1 MPFRLHAVYLV
12 HAWFTSVRGSC
23 GRHCFFSGSFNSAY
37 LQCLGL
43 PHHAEYALTSDGSV
57 QWHASRESRAIV
69 RRAMHKS
76 IVAAERIS
84 DVGLTKE
91 ELQRYSRHLI
101 MPEVTAE
108 GQKRLKA
115 ARVLCIGAGG
125 LGSPAA
131 LYLAAAGVGKLGL
144 VDFDRVDLT
153 NLQRQILHGTKDVG
167 RSKLASARDRL
178 HDINPDIE
186 VELHDCRFS
195 SENAEQI
202 VADYDVIV
210 DGSDNF
216 ATRYLSNDVCV
227 FAGKPNLYGSVFRFE
242 GQTTVF
248 APLLGGPCYRCLFPE
263 PPPPESVPNC
273 AQAGVLGVLP
283 GIIGMLQAIEA
294 IKLIVGIGEPMVG
307 RLLHFDALKVTFRE
321 LRLRRDPQCPVCGE
335 NPTIFAP
342 IDYDQFCGALDDA
355 SIPGISVQ
363 QLKDKMDASNTF
375 ELIDVREPFE
385 FEIAR
390 INGAK
395 LIPLGEIPERADE
408 LDREQMLIVHCHSGR
423 RSAEAVRLLKQRG
436 FDNVYNL
443 EGGIDAWSDFIDPTV
458 PKY

>member
-1 MPFRLHAVYLV
+1 
-12 HAWFTSVRGSC
+12 
-23 GRHCFFSGSFNSAY
+23 
-37 LQCLGL
+37 
-43 PHHAEYALTSDGSV
+43 
-57 QWHASRESRAIV
+57 
-69 RRAMHKS
+69 MHKS
-76 IVAAERIS
+76 VIAQQRVS
-84 DVGLTKE
+84 DADLTRQE
-91 ELQRYSRHLI
+91 MQRYSRHLI

-131 LYLAAAGVGKLGL
+131 LYLAAAGVGTLGI

-153 NLQRQILHGTKDVG
+153 NLQRQILHGTKDIG
-167 RSKLASARDRL
+167 RSKLESARDRL
-178 HDINPDIE
+178 RDINPEIE
-186 VELHDCRFS
+186 VKLHECRFS

-202 VADYDVIV
+202 VADYDVVV

-227 FAGKPNLYGSVFRFE
+227 FERKPNVYGSVFRFE

-248 APLLGGPCYRCLFPE
+248 APHLGGPCYRCLFPE
-263 PPPPESVPNC
+263 PPPPDSVPNC

-283 GIIGMLQAIEA
+283 GIIGMLQAIET
-294 IKLIVGIGEPMVG
+294 IKLILGIGDPLIG
-307 RLLHFDALKVTFRE
+307 RLLHFDALKVHFRE
-321 LRLRRDPQCPVCGE
+321 LKLRHDPQCPVCGE

-342 IDYDQFCGALDDA
+342 IDYDQFCGAREKGIVPA
-355 SIPGISVQ
+355 ISVQ
-363 QLKDKMDASNTF
+363 ELKRKMDASEGF

-390 INGAK
+390 IDGAK
-395 LIPLGEIPERADE
+395 LIPLGEIAERTDE
-408 LDREQMLIVHCHSGR
+408 LQREQPIVVHCHSGR
-423 RSAEAVRLLKQRG
+423 RSEQAVRLLRQRG
-436 FDNVYNL
+436 FANVYNL